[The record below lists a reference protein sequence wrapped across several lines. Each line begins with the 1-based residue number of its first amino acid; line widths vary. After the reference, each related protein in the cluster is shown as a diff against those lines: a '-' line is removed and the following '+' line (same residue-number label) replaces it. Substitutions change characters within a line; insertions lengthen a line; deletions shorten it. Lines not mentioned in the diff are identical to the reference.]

1 MLLSFTEDDDDGV
14 IGVGDDG
21 VMRMVP
27 LGVVSGAVVGVVAGC
42 RSTLRGDRRSADFA
56 AQRTQRRQHVA
67 LDSSSARCRLIGQG
81 C

>member
-42 RSTLRGDRRSADFA
+42 RSTLRTTDGAPISQRSERSAASTSRSTPHQPGA
-56 AQRTQRRQHVA
+56 A
-67 LDSSSARCRLIGQG
+67 
-81 C
+81 